1 MSSPQVNG
9 DLPNSTQ
16 SSAFIQHLL
25 NYPVISDG
33 VHTFKANE
41 YGQRSIKLGDA
52 AYQTF
57 AAPVLPWFAKPYQFV
72 SPYVQKADSIGD
84 KTLDRIDERFP
95 VVKKPTNDLY
105 NDTKGLI
112 LLPYT
117 KGLEGKDHVLDVY
130 NTEYKKNEQA
140 GLVAHGKAAVTT
152 VLVVSNETLTW
163 LSSFLHAKKAAT
175 TQAVNDK
182 INQ

>member
-1 MSSPQVNG
+1 MVSSQVNG

-33 VHTFKANE
+33 VDTFKSNE

-57 AAPVLPWFAKPYQFV
+57 AAPLLPWFAKPYQYV
-72 SPYVQKADSIGD
+72 SPYVQKADTLGD
-84 KTLDRIDERFP
+84 KTLDQLDERFP

-105 NDTKGLI
+105 NETRGLI

-117 KGLEGKDHVLDVY
+117 KGLEGKDHVFGVY
-130 NTEYKKNEQA
+130 EAEYKKTEQA
-140 GLVAHGKAAVTT
+140 GLVAHGRAAVTT

-163 LSSFLHAKKAAT
+163 LSSFLQSKKTKA

>member
-1 MSSPQVNG
+1 MASPQVHG
-9 DLPNSTQ
+9 DIPNPTH
-16 SSAFIQHLL
+16 SSLFIQHLL

-33 VHTFKANE
+33 VHTFKSNQ
-41 YGQRSIKLGDA
+41 YGQKTFKLGDA

-57 AAPVLPWFAKPYQFV
+57 AAPVLPWFAKPYEYV
-72 SPYVQKADSIGD
+72 LPCVQKVDSLGD
-84 KTLDRIDERFP
+84 KTLDRLDKRFP

-105 NDTKGLI
+105 NETKGLI
-112 LLPYT
+112 LISYT
-117 KGLEGKDHVLDVY
+117 KGLEGKDYVLEVY
-130 NTEYKKNEQA
+130 NAEYKKNEQA

-163 LSSFLHAKKAAT
+163 LSSFLHAKNAEA